1 MHNSEKGND
10 AQRSINIFQA
20 VQHMAKIGG
29 WEIDLIKNTLF
40 WTEETYLIHDT
51 TAAEFTPTVDNAV
64 NFYTPKWR
72 AAINLAL
79 SNAIEKGTG
88 FDLELE
94 LVTAKGRK
102 IWVHIYGKVIM
113 QHGLATK
120 VLGALQDISEKKQAE
135 QEIWHKGHFDFL
147 TGLPN
152 RRMFQHCLTEKIA
165 KASQNQTKVALL
177 YIDLDNFREVNDSF
191 GHNWGDT
198 LLKHAAKRL
207 RSCIRNEDAMAR
219 LGGDEFTIIIGDL
232 DDCGMLKSIADDIL
246 TAMSEPFQIE
256 TEIAY
261 ITASIGITLYPDN
274 ATEPDKLL
282 KNADQAR
289 YVAKAKGRNGFQFY
303 TTAMQKAAE
312 TRGVIVKNLQTAL
325 ANSEFRVVYQ
335 PIVSLTTG
343 AIHKAEALIRW
354 HHPSLGLISPADFI
368 HIAEETG
375 MIIDIGEWV
384 FQQAAQQTKQWRDL
398 YQQEIQISVNTSPV
412 QYHDRANKLSQWLN
426 YLYSLGLDGNAI
438 VAEITEGVLMGTNSE
453 ITDKL
458 RGFRQDNIQISL
470 DDFGTGYS
478 SLSYLRKF
486 EIDYIKIDQ
495 SFVRNLKSDSKDLGL
510 CEAIIAMA
518 HKLDLQVIAEGI
530 ETDEQNNLLMAAG
543 CDFGQGYF
551 FSKPVPAA
559 DFEQLFSSSHRVS
572 NNFST
577 SCSAIG

>member
-1 MHNSEKGND
+1 MQNSEQDSDFN
-10 AQRSINIFQA
+10 RSINIIQT

-29 WEIDLIKNTLF
+29 WEVDLVNNTLF

-51 TAAEFTPTVDNAV
+51 TAADYTPTIATAI
-64 NFYTPKWR
+64 NFYTAQSK
-72 AAINLAL
+72 ATITQAL
-79 SNAIEKGTG
+79 NDAIESGTG
-88 FDLELE
+88 FELELE
-94 LVTAKGRK
+94 LITAKGRR
-102 IWVHIYGKVIM
+102 IWVHSYGKVIM
-113 QHGLATK
+113 VQGQPTK
-120 VLGALQDISEKKQAE
+120 VRGAFQDISEKKQAQ

-152 RRMFQHCLTEKIA
+152 RRLFQHRLSEKIGR
-165 KASQNQTKVALL
+165 ASRTNTKVALL

-207 RSCIRNEDAMAR
+207 RSCIRDEDAMAR
-219 LGGDEFTIIIGDL
+219 LGGDEFTIMIGDL
-232 DDCGMLKSIADDIL
+232 DDCNMLTNVANDIL

-261 ITASIGITLYPDN
+261 ITASIGITVYPDH

-289 YVAKAKGRNGFQFY
+289 YAAKAKGRNGFQFY
-303 TTAMQKAAE
+303 TTAMQQAVDN
-312 TRGVIVKNLQTAL
+312 RGVIVNNLQTAL
-325 ANSEFRVVYQ
+325 RNNEFRVVYQ
-335 PIVSLTTG
+335 PIVSLETG

-384 FQQAAQQTKQWRDL
+384 FQQAAQQTKQWREL
-398 YQQEIQISVNTSPV
+398 YNQEIQISVNTSPV
-412 QYHDRANKLSQWLN
+412 QYHDQGNKLSQWLS
-426 YLYSLGLDGNAI
+426 YLLALGLDGNAI

-458 RGFRQDNIQISL
+458 RRFRQDNIQISL

-495 SFVRNLKSDSKDLGL
+495 SFVRNLKSESKDLAL

-530 ETDEQNNLLMAAG
+530 ETDQQKQLLLAAG
-543 CDFGQGYF
+543 CDFGQGYL
-551 FSKPVPAA
+551 FSKPVEATE
-559 DFEQLFSSSHRVS
+559 FVRLFTTASP
-572 NNFST
+572 T
-577 SCSAIG
+577 SA